1 MKWTPN
7 RSVFLSKICVLLFVA
22 AYAAVVLACPVA
34 VKEYETLR
42 TAQLSEVHE
51 RFMMITIYLCAA
63 PVGVILW
70 KLWRL
75 LGNIARERIF
85 VRENIVCLRLISWM
99 CFGVAALTLVSAWYY
114 VMWIVIACC
123 MAFMGLLIRV
133 IKNVF
138 ERAKEI
144 KEENDF
150 TI

>member
-1 MKWTPN
+1 MKWTSN
-7 RSVFLSKICVLLFVA
+7 RSVFLSKICVILFIA
-22 AYAAVVLACPVA
+22 AYAVVVLACPAV
-34 VKEYETLR
+34 VKEYESLR
-42 TAQLSEVHE
+42 TTQLSETHE
-51 RFMMITIYLCAA
+51 RFIMITVYLCAL

-70 KLWRL
+70 SLWRL
-75 LGNIARERIF
+75 IRNIGREQIF
-85 VRENIVCLRLISWM
+85 VRENIGCLRLISWM
-99 CFGVAALTLVSAWYY
+99 CFAVAAITLVSAWYY

-138 ERAKEI
+138 ERAREI

>member
-1 MKWTPN
+1 MKWTPG
-7 RSVFLSKICVLLFVA
+7 RSVFLSKICVVLFVA
-22 AYAAVVLACPVA
+22 AYVAVVLACPVV

-42 TAQLSEVHE
+42 TAQLPEVHE
-51 RFMMITIYLCAA
+51 RFMMATIYLCAA
-63 PVGVILW
+63 PIGVILW

-75 LGNIARERIF
+75 LCNIAREQIF
-85 VRENIVCLRLISWM
+85 VKENISCLRLISWM
-99 CFGVAALTLVSAWYY
+99 CFAVAAITFVSAWYY
-114 VMWIVIACC
+114 VMWMVIACC

>member
-7 RSVFLSKICVLLFVA
+7 RSVFLSKICVWLFMA
-22 AYAAVVLACPVA
+22 AYVAVVLACPA
-34 VKEYETLR
+34 VVKGYETLR
-42 TAQLSEVHE
+42 TAQLSETHE
-51 RFMMITIYLCAA
+51 RFMMTTIYLCAT

-70 KLWRL
+70 SLLKLIR
-75 LGNIARERIF
+75 NIGREQLF
-85 VRENIVCLRLISWM
+85 VRENIGCLRWISWM
-99 CFGVAALTLVSAWYY
+99 CFAVAAITLVSAWYY

>member
-1 MKWTPN
+1 MRWTPN

-22 AYAAVVLACPVA
+22 AYAVIVLACPVV
-34 VKEYETLR
+34 VKEYEALR
-42 TAQLSEVHE
+42 TTQLSELHE
-51 RFMMITIYLCAA
+51 RFIMLTIYLCAA

-75 LGNIARERIF
+75 LGNIAREQIF
-85 VRENIVCLRLISWM
+85 VKENIGCLRLISWM
-99 CFGVAALTLVSAWYY
+99 CFAVAAITFVSAWYY
-114 VMWIVIACC
+114 VMWMVISGC